1 MKKDMEKPDE
11 KTGLFNKKKSSKKLT
26 RPKGTSK
33 FVASGS
39 KKTASPKGTAKFV
52 VGKGSR

>member
-1 MKKDMEKPDE
+1 MKKEIEKPDE
-11 KTGLFNKKKSSKKLT
+11 KTGLFNKNKSSKKLT